1 MRGAML
7 KTGWLLLTFL
17 LSSASVVAQAAST
30 CSGLSC
36 FFRGQLVE
44 QRTSLRLSASDFT
57 KLLNTNATGQQLLQ
71 VAGTPRCDIEIK
83 YFRYLTIGG
92 AGEPTMSSAALMIPG
107 GGASCTG
114 PRPLMLYAHGT
125 TTYRNY
131 NIADITQ
138 ADPANGDGAGE
149 GIAVAAIYAAQGYL
163 VVASNYAGYS
173 GSPLPYHP
181 YLNGDQQSADMI
193 DSLRAARFAMALPD
207 PANKT
212 RENGKLF
219 VTGYS
224 QGGYVA
230 LATHRALQAAGINVT
245 ASAPGSGPYAL
256 GAMADALVQG
266 EVDLGST
273 IFTVLVTTSYQH
285 AYGNIYRKPG
295 DFFEA
300 PYAPGIENLLPSV
313 TSMDTLFAKGKL
325 PATQLFS
332 STPPAPQF
340 ASLTPPLAPPLAPA
354 ELTPLFAMGFGTA
367 NLVRNAYRLSM
378 LEDAI
383 ANPDGAF
390 PTPTAAMAPA
400 ASPAQPLRQAF
411 RRNDLRNWV
420 PRSPVLLCGGHL
432 DPMVFFFNAAIEQ
445 AYWKHANVAPGLTS
459 VLDVDSAPGAN
470 DPFAAVKAGFAQAK
484 AAVAAQAV
492 QGGATDGGL
501 SAVLQVYHADIVAPF
516 CMVAA
521 RGFFGNL

>member
-1 MRGAML
+1 MRA
-7 KTGWLLLTFL
+7 TIRNARWALTIFVL
-17 LSSASVVAQAAST
+17 LSTSVLAQVGST

-36 FFRGQLVE
+36 VFRGQLVE
-44 QRTSLRLSASDFT
+44 QRTSLRLSAGDFT
-57 KLLNTNATGQQLLQ
+57 KLLSSTTSGQQLLQ
-71 VAGTPRCDIEIK
+71 VAGTPRCDIEI
-83 YFRYLTIGG
+83 RYLLYLTVGG
-92 AGEPTMSSAALMIPG
+92 AGEPTESSTALMIPG

-125 TTYRNY
+125 TTYRKY

-138 ADPANGDGAGE
+138 TDPANGDGAGE

-181 YLNGDQQSADMI
+181 YLNGDQQSADVI
-193 DSLRAARFAMALPD
+193 DSLRAARISMALPG
-207 PANKT
+207 PVNAT

-230 LATHRALQAAGINVT
+230 LATHRALQAAGVKVT

-285 AYGNIYRKPG
+285 AYGNIYRQPG

-300 PYAPGIENLLPSV
+300 SYAPGIESLLPSV
-313 TSMDTLFAKGKL
+313 TPIDTLFAEGKL
-325 PATQLFS
+325 PVTQLFS
-332 STPPAPQF
+332 SVPPAPQF
-340 ASLTPPLAPPLAPA
+340 ASLTPPTAPPLAPPQ
-354 ELTPLFAMGFGTA
+354 LIPLFALGFGTS

-378 LEDAI
+378 LEDQI
-383 ANPDGAF
+383 ANPDGAY
-390 PTPTAAMAPA
+390 PVSTTAMAPA

-411 RRNDLRNWV
+411 KRNDLRNWV
-420 PRSPVLLCGGHL
+420 PRAPVLLCGGHL
-432 DPMVFFFNAAIEQ
+432 DPTVFFFNAEIEQ
-445 AYWKHANVAPGLTS
+445 AYWKNAHVAPGLTNI
-459 VLDVDSAPGAN
+459 LDVNSAPGVG
-470 DPFAAVKAGFAQAK
+470 DPFAAVKTGFAQAET
-484 AAVAAQAV
+484 AVAQQAV
-492 QGGATDGGL
+492 LAGATDGGV
-501 SAVLQVYHADIVAPF
+501 SAVLQAYHADLVAPF

-521 RGFFGNL
+521 RGFFSNF

>member
-1 MRGAML
+1 MRGARRNACCVL
-7 KTGWLLLTFL
+7 LTLLLAG
-17 LSSASVVAQAAST
+17 SSALVQAGSI

-36 FFRGQLVE
+36 LFRGQLIE
-44 QRTSLRLSASDFT
+44 QKTSLRLSASDFT
-57 KLLNTNATGQQLLQ
+57 KLLNSSATGQQLLQ
-71 VAGTPRCDIEIK
+71 IAGTPRCNLEIK
-83 YFRYLTIGG
+83 TFRYLTIGG
-92 AGEPTMSSAALMIPG
+92 AGEPTISSAALMIPG

-138 ADPANGDGAGE
+138 TDPANADGAGE
-149 GIAVAAIYAAQGYL
+149 GIGVAAIYAAQGYI
-163 VVASNYAGYS
+163 VVATNYAGYA

-181 YLNGDQQSADMI
+181 YLNGDQQSADVI
-193 DSLRAARFAMALPD
+193 DSWRAARFVMDLPD
-207 PANKT
+207 PGNKT

-230 LATHRALQAAGINVT
+230 LATHRALQAAGIAVT

-285 AYGNIYRKPG
+285 AYGNIYHQPG
-295 DFFEA
+295 DFFEPA
-300 PYAPGIENLLPSV
+300 YAPGIESLLPSV
-313 TSMDTLFAKGKL
+313 VPMDTLFAEGKL

-332 STPPAPQF
+332 SVPPAPQF
-340 ASLTPPLAPPLAPA
+340 AALTPPIAPPLAPPQ
-354 ELTPLFAMGFGTA
+354 LTPLFALGFGTA
-367 NLVRNAYRLSM
+367 NLVRNTYRLAM
-378 LEDAI
+378 LEDQLVH
-383 ANPDGAF
+383 PDGAY
-390 PTPTAAMAPA
+390 PSPTAAMAPA
-400 ASPAQPLRQAF
+400 ASPMQPLRQAF

-420 PRSPVLLCGGHL
+420 PRAPVLLCGGHL
-432 DPMVFFFNAAIEQ
+432 DPTVFFFNAAIEQ
-445 AYWKHANVAPGLTS
+445 AYWQNAHVAPGLTNI
-459 VLDVDSAPGAN
+459 LDVDSAPGVN
-470 DPFAAVKAGFAQAK
+470 DPFAAVKTGFAQAE

-492 QGGATDGGL
+492 QAGATDNGF
-501 SAVLQVYHADIVAPF
+501 SAVLQAYHGDIVAPF

-521 RGFFGNL
+521 RGFFSNF